1 MAQRALGTAQNDATT
16 AVQVINRL
24 HDCLRQLAPR
34 PFPPTQHVD
43 DDGELRLVIRSLD
56 WDGYVRLAFDE
67 IRLAAGPYPQATRR
81 LQAALQDLKAV
92 APPDRR
98 PPLERQVRLL
108 EEAVEHKLSSQ
119 NDIHA
124 ALTPD
129 AQGIGSGVDSVSDGS
144 ALSRT

>member
-1 MAQRALGTAQNDATT
+1 M
-16 AVQVINRL
+16 INRL
-24 HDCLRQLAPR
+24 HDCLRHLAPR
-34 PFPPTQHVD
+34 PFPPAEHVD
-43 DDGELRLVIRSLD
+43 DNGQLRLVIRSLD

-98 PPLERQVRLL
+98 PPLERQLGLL
-108 EEAVEHKLSSQ
+108 EQAVEHQLTSQ
-119 NDIHA
+119 DDIHA

-129 AQGIGSGVDSVSDGS
+129 AQGIGSGVDVVLDGS
-144 ALSRT
+144 ALSRD